1 MIKEGQEVFL
11 RKVAKESMRNAEQFI
26 DDAEALLRKKS
37 YGHAFALAVLG
48 EEEMAKGI
56 MYSNAVDE
64 GLQRERENAMY
75 VEADLK
81 EQRISSPRRFRKSK
95 AERYISDV
103 KDRLEILKH
112 EVGKRKSVA
121 DREVGREIIR
131 MMLSKSEGEQKKK
144 LLEWYGITEKELES

>member
-1 MIKEGQEVFL
+1 MYELVLILDEAADF
-11 RKVAKESMRNAEQFI
+11 AK
-26 DDAEALLRKKS
+26 KKS
-37 YGHAFALAVLG
+37 EGNNERFGKIFETKAVEILQ
-48 EEEMAKGI
+48 EEEKLIAEGRGAMLTHFEPF
-56 MYSNAVDE
+56 E